1 MGSLYR
7 PKLKSGARASV
18 WWVKYYA
25 DGRAIRESTG
35 VSSDTNT
42 PPAEARRFL
51 KEREGRTAAGMP
63 VLPRADRVRYE
74 EAAADL
80 RRHYKTTGSRDM
92 DEAEGRL
99 KHLDPFFAGRR
110 LSSIGQ
116 ADVPRYAEQRQ
127 AEGASNGSINREL
140 AVLGRMLRVAYEGSK
155 LFRLPVL
162 RKLKEAG
169 PRQGFFERDQFAAV
183 RRQLPVDL
191 QVAVSIAY
199 AYGWRMQSEVLT
211 IERRQLDLKAAT
223 LRLEPGT
230 TKNDDGRIVY
240 LTPDLVALLEAQ
252 LDRVRA
258 LEKRLGRIVPFVFP
272 HRGKGSRAGQP
283 RRDFRKAWATAC
295 RAAGV
300 PGRLRHDF
308 RRTAVRNMV
317 NAGVPERVAMKVTG
331 HKTRAVFDRYHIV
344 SPGDLQDVAR
354 RLTGTFPGTF
364 SADGVDE
371 RGVSL

>member
-1 MGSLYR
+1 
-7 PKLKSGARASV
+7 
-18 WWVKYYA
+18 VKYYA
-25 DGRAIRESTG
+25 DGRAVRESTK
-35 VSSDTNT
+35 VAADTKT
-42 PPAEARRFL
+42 PPAEARRIL
-51 KEREGRTAAGMP
+51 KEREGRIAAGMP

-80 RRHYKTTGSRDM
+80 RRHYQTTGSRDL

-99 KHLDPFFAGRR
+99 KHLDPFFAPRR
-110 LSSIGQ
+110 LASIGQ
-116 ADVPRYAEQRQ
+116 ADAARYAEQRQ
-127 AEGASNGSINREL
+127 GEGASNGSINREL
-140 AVLGRMLRVAYEGSK
+140 AVLGRMCKIAYEGSK

-162 RKLKEAG
+162 RKLKEGG
-169 PRQGFFERDQFAAV
+169 PRQGFFERDQFMAV
-183 RRQLPVDL
+183 RRHLPADL
-191 QVAVSIAY
+191 QVAVSIAH

-211 IERRQLDLKAAT
+211 LERRQLDVKAGT

-240 LTPDLVALLEAQ
+240 LTPDLGVLLEAQ
-252 LDRVRA
+252 LERVRA
-258 LEKRLGRIVPFVFP
+258 LERRLGRIVPSVLP

-295 RAAGV
+295 KAAGV

-308 RRTAVRNMV
+308 RRTAVRNTV

-354 RLTGTFPGTF
+354 RLAGTFPGT
-364 SADGVDE
+364 SGQDGVDG
-371 RGVSL
+371 RPVTL